1 MGDYIRS
8 WADGMDVRKNEAFIL
23 IPFDEAFDPVLSS
36 IQNVCEELKIKP
48 KRADDIKQGLIMNN
62 IFDGIN
68 HSEIIIADITGNNPN
83 VFLELGIAL
92 SRRENVVIVISQ
104 DRDDAPFDIRNW
116 QVLQYKID
124 QLDTFRK
131 DLFSRIQLVRNR
143 FGTEQLRSLL
153 SASSPSDKSLID
165 PFFKKIEEK
174 DDENNRRMN
183 NICYLLSGSS
193 EIEGSQKSFISDL
206 NMFLVGLADE
216 EDEKYKE
223 VANYLRVLV
232 FSSPFTLTSFF
243 SEINE
248 VFLSE
253 WKVDPVTMKELPHR
267 EITSKICFR
276 IIDMDH
282 PKKEVAIKWLIH
294 YLENKRMGRIDPVRA
309 SIAGYLISSK
319 DKQVDN
325 AILNLLETS
334 NAGVL
339 ESAIDICGQK
349 QLWAASDRILTIMK
363 RAKDPFVVRSSIYAL
378 SRLGNKNAAEAIY
391 TWMLTNR
398 DKWGEQAVSANLR
411 NNALDALKEMDKEY
425 YHKMLSL

>member
-62 IFDGIN
+62 VFDGIN

-131 DLFSRIQLVRNR
+131 DLSSRIQLVKNR

-248 VFLSE
+248 VF
-253 WKVDPVTMKELPHR
+253 
-267 EITSKICFR
+267 
-276 IIDMDH
+276 
-282 PKKEVAIKWLIH
+282 
-294 YLENKRMGRIDPVRA
+294 
-309 SIAGYLISSK
+309 
-319 DKQVDN
+319 
-325 AILNLLETS
+325 
-334 NAGVL
+334 
-339 ESAIDICGQK
+339 
-349 QLWAASDRILTIMK
+349 
-363 RAKDPFVVRSSIYAL
+363 
-378 SRLGNKNAAEAIY
+378 
-391 TWMLTNR
+391 
-398 DKWGEQAVSANLR
+398 
-411 NNALDALKEMDKEY
+411 
-425 YHKMLSL
+425 